1 MRRSLPSRWLPYAVA
16 VISVALALLV
26 TSRLESLLARTPLQL
41 FFAAVTISAWYG
53 GLGPGLTATVL
64 ATLLSNYF
72 LFSPAYA
79 FSFGLDQLL
88 QLAVFAFVAVLI
100 STLTAARKQAEEEQR
115 FLAEAGSLLATPL
128 DYATRLDHLVH
139 LAVPYLADW
148 CVVDILQEDGSI
160 RRLAV
165 AHVESGKEALA
176 LELRRRYPLLRL
188 NTTHTITKVL
198 HSGHPWFDPHISEGR
213 LAAEARDTQHLDFL
227 RQLGFKSEMV
237 VPLVA
242 RDRAIGT
249 LTFVMGQS
257 GRRHTT
263 RHLKL
268 AEELARRAALAIDN
282 AWLYQQAQAAI
293 QVRDEFLSIASH
305 ELKSPLTAL
314 LLQFQLLLRHARR
327 GSLASLPTEQA
338 TRLLETGQGQ
348 VQRLSKL
355 VDNLLDVSRMSA
367 GKMQLELETV
377 DLALVAHDV
386 VARCAD
392 EAQLAGSQLTLQ
404 ADKPVVGRWD
414 RLRIDQVVTNLVT
427 NAIKYGD
434 GKPIEVMVE
443 PTPTSARLVVRD
455 HGLGIPPEHLATIF
469 DRFERAGRERSH
481 SGLGL
486 GLYITR
492 QIVQAHAGVIQVS
505 STPGAGSTF
514 TVELPLE

>member
-26 TSRLESLLARTPLQL
+26 TSLLQPLLARTPLQL

-64 ATLLSNYF
+64 ATVAGNYF
-72 LFSPAYA
+72 LSSPTYP
-79 FSFGLDQLL
+79 FSFGLEQLL
-88 QLAVFAFVAVLI
+88 QLGVFAFVAVLI
-100 STLTAARKQAEEEQR
+100 STLTSARRQAEEEQR
-115 FLAEAGSLLATPL
+115 FLAEAGALLATPL
-128 DYATRLDHLVH
+128 DYATRLDRLVH
-139 LAVPYLADW
+139 LVVPYLADW
-148 CVVDILQEDGSI
+148 CVVDILQEDGVI

-165 AHVESGKEALA
+165 AHVEPDKEDLA
-176 LELRRRYPLLRL
+176 LDLRRRYPLLRL

-198 HSGHPWFDPHISEGR
+198 HSGHSWFDPHISDTR

-242 RDRAIGT
+242 RDRPIGT
-249 LTFVMGQS
+249 LTFVMGRS
-257 GRRHTT
+257 GRRHTP

-268 AEELARRAALAIDN
+268 AEELARRAALAVDN

-314 LLQFQLLLRHARR
+314 LLQLQLLLRHARR
-327 GSLASLPTEQA
+327 GSLTGLPADQLV
-338 TRLLETGQGQ
+338 RLLETGQGQ

-355 VDNLLDVSRMSA
+355 VDNLLDVSRISA
-367 GKMQLELETV
+367 GRLQLELETL
-377 DLALVAHDV
+377 DLALVARDV
-386 VARCAD
+386 VARFAE
-392 EAQLAGSQLTLQ
+392 EAQAAGSELTLH
-404 ADKPVVGRWD
+404 ADQPVVGRWD
-414 RLRIDQVVTNLVT
+414 RLRMDQVVTNLVT
-427 NAIKYGD
+427 NAIKYGE
-434 GKPIEVMVE
+434 GQPIEVRVE
-443 PTPTSARLVVRD
+443 PTPTTARLAVRD
-455 HGLGIPPEHLATIF
+455 HGLGIPPEHLTTIF
-469 DRFERAGRERSH
+469 ERFERAGRERSH

-492 QIVQAHAGVIQVS
+492 QIIQAHGGVIQVS
-505 STPGAGSTF
+505 STLGAGSTF
-514 TVELPLE
+514 TVELPRE